1 MSFEAMGGR
10 NKTHRKNY
18 NALDLSGALA
28 LGFYE
33 KTFQMLSSDADAA
46 LKRPWHKLDRG
57 LRIGRIRD
65 YVKRETERLNLGA
78 EDSDSLFKL
87 LIRCLDR
94 KLLNSK
100 ATVTY
105 ETETTQITE
114 IKGLVAHTTA
124 SGTTKFNYVDKKP
137 ATTQRRR
144 PSQAK
149 EQSAHSNSENDA
161 SGTPKNEIIQSTN

>member
-1 MSFEAMGGR
+1 MNFDGVGGR

-18 NALDLSGALA
+18 NTLDLSGALA

-33 KTFQMLSSDADAA
+33 KTFQMLSSDADTA

-65 YVKRETERLNLGA
+65 FTKRETDRLNLNQ

-87 LIRCLDR
+87 LIRCLDK

-105 ETETTQITE
+105 EPETTHITE

-124 SGTTKFNYVDKKP
+124 SGTTKFSYVDKKP

-144 PSQAK
+144 VSQAK
-149 EQSAHSNSENDA
+149 EQTQSTTSENDT
-161 SGTPKNEIIQSTN
+161 SGTPKNEIVQSTA